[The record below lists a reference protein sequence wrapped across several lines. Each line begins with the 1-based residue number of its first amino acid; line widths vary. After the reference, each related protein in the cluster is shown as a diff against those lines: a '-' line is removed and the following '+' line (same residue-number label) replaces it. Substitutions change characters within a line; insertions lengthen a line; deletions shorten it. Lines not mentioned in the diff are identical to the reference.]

1 MNSETESIKE
11 LLNDLRI
18 KFEGQ
23 TDKIILTAAAY
34 KSLGD
39 TDKALSILLKEIRG
53 DSKNTSAKIMVA
65 EIYYERW
72 IIDESKKY
80 LEEVVNETP
89 DNEKALDMLYK
100 IYISENNKEK
110 AHDLLNIK
118 LLFSSNK
125 QEVFS
130 ELQNLRSN
138 LQPSMNIDITEKIK
152 DKLNNNYLKT
162 DIDDYNNEIITE
174 TMADLYINQGYY
186 DKAIYILE
194 KLLVEKP
201 HDLHIKTKL
210 SLSLASMSL
219 RENKTDEIKE
229 TD

>member
-1 MNSETESIKE
+1 MNSNTESIKQV
-11 LLNDLRI
+11 LNDLRI

>member
-1 MNSETESIKE
+1 
-11 LLNDLRI
+11 
-18 KFEGQ
+18 
-23 TDKIILTAAAY
+23 
-34 KSLGD
+34 
-39 TDKALSILLKEIRG
+39 
-53 DSKNTSAKIMVA
+53 MVA